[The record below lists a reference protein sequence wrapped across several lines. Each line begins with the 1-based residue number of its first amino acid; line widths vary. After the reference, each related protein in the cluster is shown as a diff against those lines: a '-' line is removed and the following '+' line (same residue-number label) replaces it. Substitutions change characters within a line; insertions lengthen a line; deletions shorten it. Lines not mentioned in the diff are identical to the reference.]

1 VNHTSLPTDADVRAA
16 INTARAETGRTPSV
30 LALAGRLGLA
40 NSTFRRN
47 FPDVV
52 AELAATPRPAA
63 TTAAADAFAALQA
76 DNARLRRAHRDM
88 AEHLD
93 LAVAAIQRLSIDNDR
108 LRAALDVAQ
117 HVTRLPRPAQ
127 TRQR

>member
-52 AELAATPRPAA
+52 AALAATPRPAA

>member
-1 VNHTSLPTDADVRAA
+1 
-16 INTARAETGRTPSV
+16 V

-63 TTAAADAFAALQA
+63 ATAAAATAAADAFAALQA
-76 DNARLRRAHRDM
+76 DTARLRGAHRDM